1 MAEYRLERVGHLIR
15 QKIGE
20 LIVEG
25 RIKDYRVHPFLT
37 ITRVSV
43 SKDLTWADVYVSSF
57 KSEGRLAKG
66 VKGLQCA
73 AGFIQSQL
81 AGTMRIRQTPKLR
94 FHEDP
99 SIREGFE
106 MIKKIEALGK
116 ESLET
121 IENIERLLSEQV
133 SHETP

>member
-1 MAEYRLERVGHLIR
+1 MAEYRLERIGQLIQ

-25 RIKDYRVHPFLT
+25 KIKDYRVNPFLS
-37 ITRVSV
+37 ITRVAV
-43 SKDLTWADVYVSSF
+43 SKDLTWADVYVSNC
-57 KSEGRLAKG
+57 KTEGGLAKS
-66 VKGLQCA
+66 VEGLQSA

-94 FHEDP
+94 FHVDA

-106 MIKKIEALGK
+106 MIKKIESLGA

-121 IENIERLLSEQV
+121 ITKSEGL
-133 SHETP
+133 